1 MKQRFRSPI
10 DFARFAI
17 HRDGKTHRIRVA
29 CLVKPYMIRKIK
41 GFRSR
46 MCSDGK
52 KRQRS
57 CNVGK
62 VKEFESSIRLKR
74 KESKEI
80 LTLGWSG

>member
-1 MKQRFRSPI
+1 
-10 DFARFAI
+10 
-17 HRDGKTHRIRVA
+17 
-29 CLVKPYMIRKIK
+29 
-41 GFRSR
+41 

-62 VKEFESSIRLKR
+62 VKEFGSSIRLKR

-80 LTLGWSG
+80 LTLGWSWIEIFFKIKGKELLYGPKSCTNPLNLI